1 MEEILL
7 TPHQRLLSPLDQS
20 IDLGFIEKDLVTA
33 NNNIKIYKYLLLG
46 SRSEEHTSEVQTC
59 ALPILLGSIITIG
72 LITVFDAI
80 EKRNFKKKE
89 NEVMY

>member
-46 SRSEEHTSEVQTC
+46 S
-59 ALPILLGSIITIG
+59 IITIG